1 MRAWLRATPAL
12 HACRT
17 REGAREDWPPGGP
30 AASRLNIVAHG
41 GAARSYVRF
50 SGFGNTRKI
59 AMISPFTSILLTS
72 VALNPRLSPG
82 LTSLHPLPV
91 FIFCPRGTFDRIFV
105 FAAIYSYPSPR
116 RQFTRA
122 VI

>member
-1 MRAWLRATPAL
+1 MHVERGEAL
-12 HACRT
+12 VKIGRQAAGRF
-17 REGAREDWPPGGP
+17 ED
-30 AASRLNIVAHG
+30 NIVAHG

-122 VI
+122 VIQHI